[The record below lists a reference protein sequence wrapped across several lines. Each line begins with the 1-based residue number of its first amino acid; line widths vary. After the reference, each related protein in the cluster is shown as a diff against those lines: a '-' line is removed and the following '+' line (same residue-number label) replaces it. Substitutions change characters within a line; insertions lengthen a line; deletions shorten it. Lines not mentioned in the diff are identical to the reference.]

1 MIIIIYWGNICDTRE
16 KELGVFLS
24 SSQTRYYRY
33 QMSGFFLYSKHSSEK
48 SSYSQL
54 NSVSSGS

>member
-1 MIIIIYWGNICDTRE
+1 MIIIIYWGNVCDTRE
-16 KELGVFLS
+16 KALGVFLG

-54 NSVSSGS
+54 NSL